1 MRRTA
6 PPRKSIPLAV
16 CTACVLAAFALAAPA
31 APASSQTGGVGS
43 LGFDFPTGG
52 IAPPPPVN
60 QLPGKSITGTIA
72 PDGLSALPPAGTPAS
87 VKKVIRAANQIA
99 GKPYRWG
106 GGHRRFLDSGYDCS
120 GAVSF
125 ALHGGGFVA
134 SPLDS
139 TGFTRWGAAGPGT
152 WITVYANG
160 RHAYA
165 VIAGLRFDT
174 SGPGGDGPRWRT
186 VGRAPVGFTARHFPG
201 L

>member
-1 MRRTA
+1 MRLTA
-6 PPRKSIPLAV
+6 PRKPISLAA
-16 CTACVLAAFALAAPA
+16 CTAFVLAALASAAPA
-31 APASSQTGGVGS
+31 ALGSSQSGGVAP

-52 IAPPPPVN
+52 VAQPPPVN
-60 QLPGKSITGTIA
+60 QLPGKAITGTIS
-72 PDGLSALPPAGTPAS
+72 PDGRSALPPAGTPAA
-87 VKKVIRAANQIA
+87 VRKVIRAANLIA

-120 GAVSF
+120 GAISF
-125 ALHGGGFVA
+125 ALHGGGFLA

-139 TGFTRWGAAGPGT
+139 TGFTRWGAPGPGA
-152 WITVYANG
+152 WITVYANR

-174 SGPGGDGPRWRT
+174 SGPGGAGPRWRT
-186 VGRAPVGFTARHFPG
+186 VGRVPDGFTARHVPG